1 VYLRHVSEPAD
12 RARTR
17 LQHPGR
23 QTSARSQ
30 LRRGRL
36 NRRAIVGERG
46 AHTSRRPH
54 NRRPRT
60 DHAASI
66 KSRRVRRVG
75 RRHPVVVDRAVK
87 AVAGTLESVVQ
98 KPLGCRYGHRP
109 RGTLESKYLEIE
121 AVLKGRTFAC
131 VNAQA
136 STHITDFL
144 RPLTRRTSPLESAGA
159 AGGDETDHESTTRC
173 QSTHRRH
180 ELMRSWRACTNIPHG
195 ESWHDVQHNSHI
207 DMTLT

>member
-1 VYLRHVSEPAD
+1 MEGQTSIPAIQVCIRFAKFKFIPSACERVIIVLFRVVQNLLQNFLCCQIECRSVVVVKFMCVQLSYSEVYLRRVSEPAD

-36 NRRAIVGERG
+36 NRRAIVGEGG

-60 DHAASI
+60 DPAASI
-66 KSRRVRRVG
+66 KSRRVRRVD
-75 RRHPVVVDRAVK
+75 RRHPGVVDRAVK

-109 RGTLESKYLEIE
+109 RGTPESKYLEIE
-121 AVLKGRTFAC
+121 AVLKGRTFC
-131 VNAQA
+131 
-136 STHITDFL
+136 S
-144 RPLTRRTSPLESAGA
+144 
-159 AGGDETDHESTTRC
+159 C
-173 QSTHRRH
+173 
-180 ELMRSWRACTNIPHG
+180 
-195 ESWHDVQHNSHI
+195 
-207 DMTLT
+207 